1 MCALAG
7 VLDRSSAED
16 AAAGELASTAVA
28 IVGTAMHMLTERSAT
43 MLMVLENA
51 LIILA
56 HHLDA
61 YIGADLLVATCG
73 AAGPELLD
81 TGTSRLDE
89 RCRRE
94 LRASAKRT
102 QLPSPNLRFEA
113 AAAANA
119 PGVNLVSVLRRCVT
133 LAPTALG
140 IVDEQLAMVQ
150 LLATRCLHTLA
161 A

>member
-51 LIILA
+51 LTILA

-61 YIGADLLVATCG
+61 YLGADLLIATCG
-73 AAGPELLD
+73 AGPELLD